1 MLNNDLQLRQATDED
16 KEFLFRLAN
25 EKSVRQ
31 NSFSDKPIKWDEH
44 VAWFERAMINPDVY
58 IFVLES
64 GENKVGQIRFQIE
77 DKCAQISYSVCE
89 ENRGKGYGS
98 RIISMGE
105 RSLLEINSEIISFE
119 AFVKSDNIAS
129 QKVFMKNGYAKK
141 MQGNVLVYEKQI
153 IS

>member
-105 RSLLEINSEIISFE
+105 RSLLEINNEIISFE
-119 AFVKSDNIAS
+119 ALVKNENIAS
-129 QKVFMKNGYAKK
+129 QKVFTKNGYAKK

-153 IS
+153 IL